1 MREIRHENLVPFLG
15 ACVDTGNVFILTP
28 YCSRGNLHDVLG
40 NEDYR
45 IDNMFTASLVADLI
59 KVSLPR
65 RFWISPSIRGRTRFG
80 RKHVTWNFHEY
91 NAFSSTISCS
101 TGFFELF
108 LKTGLSQLRLRVRAF
123 VDCSCNSHSEEMYMP
138 HIKSSTNLLDNSTI
152 GNCGCTSFKEPL
164 LYFESPYYNLMRSDL
179 SLHHLLQK

>member
-65 RFWISPSIRGRTRFG
+65 RFWISPSIRGRTPFV
-80 RKHVTWNFHEY
+80 RKHMEFP
-91 NAFSSTISCS
+91 
-101 TGFFELF
+101 
-108 LKTGLSQLRLRVRAF
+108 RVQCFF
-123 VDCSCNSHSEEMYMP
+123 VD
-138 HIKSSTNLLDNSTI
+138 NLLLDW
-152 GNCGCTSFKEPL
+152 L
-164 LYFESPYYNLMRSDL
+164 LHSVP
-179 SLHHLLQK
+179 